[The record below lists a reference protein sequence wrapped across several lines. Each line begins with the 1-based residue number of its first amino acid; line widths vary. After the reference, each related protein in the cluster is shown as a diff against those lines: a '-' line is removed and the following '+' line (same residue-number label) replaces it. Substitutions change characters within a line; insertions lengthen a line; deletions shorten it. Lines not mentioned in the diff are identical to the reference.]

1 MAYNGHEKGIPE
13 KAYSYSCVDCF
24 LQVGVLSCIMWGCEL
39 TIDDRNIRDEG
50 GEEEGEGAE
59 DTMELELKRQDRN
72 RIQSQNP
79 ESESR

>member
-39 TIDDRNIRDEG
+39 TIDDRNIRDER
-50 GEEEGEGAE
+50 EEKKKEKE
-59 DTMELELKRQDRN
+59 R
-72 RIQSQNP
+72 RIRWSW
-79 ESESR
+79 S